1 MQGEERLPREDRG
14 ERVDM
19 GEVWLGVVGG
29 VCSHQAKEMSRENR
43 EKETIIK
50 STKMYYIRVW
60 RRLCT
65 ELEAL
70 CDLLPLASPSSVFR
84 TFLPSQSA
92 ATNSSLTDLLPR
104 AQLVTTGTV

>member
-50 STKMYYIRVW
+50 STKVLYTATEIVVHRTRSALRLTPTSVSFKRFSNVSSIAIRG
-60 RRLCT
+60 
-65 ELEAL
+65 
-70 CDLLPLASPSSVFR
+70 D
-84 TFLPSQSA
+84 
-92 ATNSSLTDLLPR
+92 
-104 AQLVTTGTV
+104 